1 MTSASGGKQ
10 ATEEEMITQFRMIDD
25 DNSGQID
32 VIEFFRLID
41 VLHFR
46 YSAPI
51 RLYAGKLKFRQWT
64 LRLYLHRHFGKGIQ
78 VLVVV
83 YCFILLVA
91 LQLFSRGDTLPAL
104 EMCCLVILALFAV

>member
-46 YSAPI
+46 YV
-51 RLYAGKLKFRQWT
+51 T
-64 LRLYLHRHFGKGIQ
+64 
-78 VLVVV
+78 
-83 YCFILLVA
+83 
-91 LQLFSRGDTLPAL
+91 
-104 EMCCLVILALFAV
+104 